1 MALHFEKTGSITVYL
16 RDENGDILFASG
28 TTLPSNSTTGY
39 AKGWVFIDTNVAGG
53 TGSFNLNKGT
63 KTSCTF
69 SLVTQA

>member
-1 MALHFEKTGSITVYL
+1 MALPFEKTGSITVYL

-39 AKGWVFIDTNVAGG
+39 AKGCVFIDTDVAGG